1 MHCTSA
7 SRQRNLAITTG
18 ERGNLDGAT
27 FYHGEVYHSVQAYR
41 FKDRV
46 ITEIFLSYFFSPFPS
61 SFLSFFLSFF
71 LAKITSKFEGSTIF
85 IPLELEMYRTCERSF
100 HEKKLLNA
108 TLLFYEG
115 WQRNK
120 GELIPLETRGTRS
133 LFEGSACPDEK
144 IQRFLDKSMVRTFLN
159 RCNIYISIR
168 LIFNTTN
175 VRPSIYYLIFAGKWT
190 RNFDRSIVLVVCV
203 LSRLLLPHPLKIYE
217 TTTEKCCTL
226 FEKGNMFLGV
236 HIRIYTE
243 RGSWYA
249 T

>member
-1 MHCTSA
+1 
-7 SRQRNLAITTG
+7 
-18 ERGNLDGAT
+18 
-27 FYHGEVYHSVQAYR
+27 
-41 FKDRV
+41 
-46 ITEIFLSYFFSPFPS
+46 
-61 SFLSFFLSFF
+61 
-71 LAKITSKFEGSTIF
+71 
-85 IPLELEMYRTCERSF
+85 MYRTCERSF

-190 RNFDRSIVLVVCV
+190 RNFDRSIVLASSFVYSPVCYCPIHLKYTKQLRRNVVHYLRKEICFSEYIYVYIQNEAADMQLKSAASGPVSRQGWTTLWKEGAFILRKEIYGTRVVCHQV
-203 LSRLLLPHPLKIYE
+203 VWVDAYYFYVCIRVALQWFSSGETCISLVEIRKFLRLI
-217 TTTEKCCTL
+217 
-226 FEKGNMFLGV
+226 
-236 HIRIYTE
+236 
-243 RGSWYA
+243 
-249 T
+249 